1 MREPTTS
8 SPSRGMGVQNCP
20 KNAERII
27 LTTKGHLM
35 RIPEHIGII
44 PDGNRRWATSHGI
57 SKEKGYAP
65 GLESGLALF
74 KLCQE
79 VGVKEL
85 TFYGF
90 TKDNNKRPTVQREA
104 FTDACIIAAQKLTEE
119 NASLLVIGNS
129 DSPMFPDELRGYTT
143 RTTFGDGGIKINFL
157 VNYGWEWDLNQLK
170 VADNKNE
177 NVIRNIKSF
186 DVSRIDLIIRWG
198 GRRRLSGFLPAQSIY
213 ADIFVVEEYWPDF
226 EADHFYRALEWYDK
240 QDVTLGG

>member
-1 MREPTTS
+1 
-8 SPSRGMGVQNCP
+8 
-20 KNAERII
+20 
-27 LTTKGHLM
+27 M

-44 PDGNRRWATSHGI
+44 PDGNRRWAVSKGM
-57 SKEKGYAP
+57 SKEEGYAT

-104 FTDACIIAAQKLTEE
+104 FTEACIIAAQKLKEE

-129 DSPMFPDELRGYTT
+129 DSAMFPNELRRYTT
-143 RTTFGDGGIKINFL
+143 RTAFGDGGIKINFL

-170 VADNKNE
+170 AADNRKVKSE
-177 NVIRNIKSF
+177 NVISNIKSSE
-186 DVSRIDLIIRWG
+186 VSRIDLIIRWG
-198 GRRRLSGFLPAQSIY
+198 GRSRLSGFLPAQSIY

-226 EADHFYRALEWYDK
+226 EAEHFHRALEWYDK